1 MKKISIV
8 TVCFNCVGTIEQTIK
23 SVISQDYPELE
34 YIIIDGASQDGTLN
48 IVYKYQNYITK
59 ILSEPD
65 KGIFD
70 AMNKSLNY
78 VTGKYI
84 LFMNAGDT
92 FANKHIV
99 SDFFKDYNGDDDLLY
114 GDDYVLNNL
123 GYMKRHAHAI
133 YEHPFT
139 IRDLVFKSQGFSHQ
153 SLFTKTEQLQ
163 RVKFCLKF
171 PLGAD
176 YHTTYK
182 VFMTGNHKLKY
193 VGFPISIFDDRNGG
207 ASHNGKFMIQ
217 IYIERKT
224 MFKYEF
230 SFLDK
235 VILLWKNIRCNSK
248 YYLSKLFPYL
258 ISVYRIKNRNY
269 IKQLP

>member
-1 MKKISIV
+1 MDKV
-8 TVCFNCVGTIEQTIK
+8 TVVTVTYNCASILEKTIR
-23 SVISQDYPELE
+23 SVICQSYPFLE
-34 YIIIDGASQDGTLN
+34 YIVIDGGSNDGTVDV
-48 IVYKYQNYITK
+48 IKKFEYKITYWQSK
-59 ILSEPD
+59 PD

-78 VTGKYI
+78 VTGKYV

-92 FANKHIV
+92 FANEHIV
-99 SDFFKDYNGDDDLLY
+99 SDIFKNYNGDDDLLY
-114 GDDYVLNNL
+114 GDDYVLNDL

-133 YEHPFT
+133 YERPFT

-153 SLFTKTEQLQ
+153 SLFTKTEHLQ
-163 RVKFCLKF
+163 RVKFCLDF

-193 VGFPISIFDDRNGG
+193 VGFPISVFDDRNGG

-217 IYIERKT
+217 IYVERKA

-235 VILLWKNIRCNSK
+235 VILLWKSMRCNSK
-248 YYLSKLFPYL
+248 YYLLKLFPCL